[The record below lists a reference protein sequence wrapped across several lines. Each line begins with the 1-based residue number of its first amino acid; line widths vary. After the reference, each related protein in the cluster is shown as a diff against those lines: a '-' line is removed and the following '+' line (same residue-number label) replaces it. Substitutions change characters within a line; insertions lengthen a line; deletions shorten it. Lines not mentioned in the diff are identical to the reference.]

1 MTPNLKKN
9 GLDFACNGAFWISR
23 REKKKKA
30 HSWAPGQQLA
40 LVQRAQELVRAR
52 GLLDMGGHIH
62 FPLPPSSNRMFNH
75 HHHFQLWL
83 LASSVLGVAIS
94 CTKSICRKWWF
105 TSPLLKK
112 KKVGT
117 AWQAPDYSVHQLHH
131 PPLCTS
137 TSRGGHCTLPPH
149 NCLARNKCH
158 FYDLTL
164 KACQLGEILHA
175 CRLFYMAKRDRISCK
190 VGTF

>member
-1 MTPNLKKN
+1 MVKN
-9 GLDFACNGAFWISR
+9 KYKWAFIFKQTHLPRFPLPPCFWKVQPSLVIGENDPKSQEKWPR
-23 REKKKKA
+23 LCLQWCLLNFQERKKKKA

-112 KKVGT
+112 KKKS
-117 AWQAPDYSVHQLHH
+117 AQHDKHQIT
-131 PPLCTS
+131 LCTN
-137 TSRGGHCTLPPH
+137 CTTHPSVRALQEENTGLYRH
-149 NCLARNKCH
+149 
-158 FYDLTL
+158 T
-164 KACQLGEILHA
+164 I
-175 CRLFYMAKRDRISCK
+175 
-190 VGTF
+190 V

>member
-1 MTPNLKKN
+1 MGLHFQTNTPAKIPITPLLLEGSTKSCDRRK
-9 GLDFACNGAFWISR
+9 WPQISR
-23 REKKKKA
+23 KMASTLLAMVPSEFPGEKKKKKA

-112 KKVGT
+112 KKKS
-117 AWQAPDYSVHQLHH
+117 AQHDKHQIT
-131 PPLCTS
+131 LCTN
-137 TSRGGHCTLPPH
+137 CTTHPSVRALQEENTGLYRH
-149 NCLARNKCH
+149 
-158 FYDLTL
+158 T
-164 KACQLGEILHA
+164 I
-175 CRLFYMAKRDRISCK
+175 
-190 VGTF
+190 V